1 MYGAN
6 IVTRMEDFF
15 TMSTKGVE
23 SVKVKVCRLIK
34 AAAQRGELQ
43 GDEPL
48 VVLQTLAAKMI
59 SEIDDDTNRR
69 AMAKALANT
78 FEDLVEM
85 LHKNELVF
93 RPYEGRL
100 N

>member
-1 MYGAN
+1 
-6 IVTRMEDFF
+6 
-15 TMSTKGVE
+15 MSTKGVE
-23 SVKVKVCRLIK
+23 ATKVRVCRLIK
-34 AAAQRGELQ
+34 TAAQRGELQ

-59 SEIDDDTNRR
+59 SEIEDDNNRR
-69 AMAKALANT
+69 AMAKALAST

-93 RPYEGRL
+93 KPYEERL
-100 N
+100 H